1 MAHLLASSMTKP
13 MATVPEEQPTSAL
26 ADTLA
31 ACLREERAAQQ
42 RLYQQF
48 YNALF
53 AACLRYAPDHD
64 TAKDLVNQAFL
75 KIFRSLASLHDHQ
88 AFPAWAKRIAI
99 NVCLDYVRRQPAQP
113 YLSLDDSPEPAIM
126 AAALDQIDEAALLGL
141 VQQLPPATRAVFSLF
156 AVEGYN
162 HAEIAVQ
169 LGMSEGTS
177 RWHLS
182 AARKELKRLLQN
194 RQL

>member
-1 MAHLLASSMTKP
+1 MV
-13 MATVPEEQPTSAL
+13 TVPEEQAAPAL
-26 ADTLA
+26 AETLA
-31 ACLREERAAQQ
+31 GCLREERAAQQ

-48 YNALF
+48 YKLLF
-53 AACLRYAPDHD
+53 SACLRYAPDQAI
-64 TAKDLVNQAFL
+64 AKDLVNQAFL

-99 NVCLDYVRRQPAQP
+99 NVCLDYVRQQPAQP
-113 YLSLDDSPEPAIM
+113 YLPLDGSPEPAIM
-126 AAALDQIDEAALLGL
+126 ASVLDQIGEADLLSL
-141 VQQLPPATRAVFSLF
+141 VQQLPAATRAVFSLF
-156 AVEGYN
+156 AVEGYS

-177 RWHLS
+177 RWHL
-182 AARKELKRLLQN
+182 AMARKELKRLLQK

>member
-1 MAHLLASSMTKP
+1 
-13 MATVPEEQPTSAL
+13 MATVPEEQAAPAL
-26 ADTLA
+26 AETLA

-48 YNALF
+48 YKLLF
-53 AACLRYAPDHD
+53 SACLRYAPDQAI
-64 TAKDLVNQAFL
+64 AKDLVNQAFL

-99 NVCLDYVRRQPAQP
+99 NVCLDYVRQQPAQP
-113 YLSLDDSPEPAIM
+113 YLPLDSGPEPAIM
-126 AAALDQIDEAALLGL
+126 ASVLDQIGEADLLSL
-141 VQQLPPATRAVFSLF
+141 VQQLPAATRAVFSLF
-156 AVEGYN
+156 AVEGYS

-177 RWHLS
+177 RWHL
-182 AARKELKRLLQN
+182 AMARKELKRLLQK